1 MYNQRQTICITPTQ
15 FREDKLIIS
24 KSQEIILKGN
34 IKMKLSEISYLNDNN
49 EPCNLYLSLPKVST
63 FGPHPQYKFGS
74 ASKTAEDV
82 CGYTISY
89 SNKNVFE
96 LFKLIHEICT
106 KKIKK
111 LELKPV
117 FINNKH
123 GFETAYFKIKMN
135 EKNMC
140 TTFYSD
146 KKCIKKINGIE
157 LIGKYGECTPVIH
170 LRNIYYGNHNS
181 SEYNASLQMNI
192 PKAVFI
198 ETPLYT
204 PDPICSDDD
213 DDLYEEEYTAP
224 KDITKEKKSK
234 SKMLDDI

>member
-24 KSQEIILKGN
+24 ESQEIILKGN
-34 IKMKLSEISYLNDNN
+34 IKMKLSEISYLNEHN
-49 EPCNLYLSLPKVST
+49 EACNLYVSLPKVST
-63 FGPHPQYKFGS
+63 FGPYPQYKFGS
-74 ASKTAEDV
+74 TSKTAEDV

-89 SNKNVFE
+89 SNKKVFE

-111 LELKPV
+111 LKLKPV

-192 PKAVFI
+192 TKAVFI
-198 ETPLYT
+198 EESLYT
-204 PDPICSDDD
+204 PDPLCGDSDTDF
-213 DDLYEEEYTAP
+213 EEEYIAP
-224 KDITKEKKSK
+224 KEKKSK